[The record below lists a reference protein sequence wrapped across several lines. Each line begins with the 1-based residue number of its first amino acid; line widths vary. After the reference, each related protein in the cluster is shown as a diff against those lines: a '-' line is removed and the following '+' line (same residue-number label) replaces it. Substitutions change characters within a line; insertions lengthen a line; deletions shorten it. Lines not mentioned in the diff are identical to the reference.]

1 MPRGPRS
8 KKINVSQDPIRAKLN
23 ILLEENN
30 EDRIKELISRFFLQ
44 DVSFY
49 INEVTAL
56 NNSLLGQ
63 EGHPKEL
70 EKRFVFLTDEILL
83 KGYELEKALSD
94 KKIMEKVKDSFRQL
108 VGAWVYTGAIVK
120 RAFEKPRGYPGD
132 YEMLEIVY
140 NNKPVS
146 EGIGWYCDKY
156 FLQNPYAVAVR
167 IRKDRLRELVEDYIN
182 VAGLNSINILNIA
195 CGSCR
200 EIRELITG
208 VSSPKPVTFTCLDW
222 DKEALSFSEAELLK
236 QAAKDIKFNFVK
248 EDVMRIVKDNTCLQS
263 YGEPNLIYSIGLID
277 YLPDR
282 ILKRLIRSLY
292 SLLQDGGSM
301 ILTHKNRERTFPP
314 LAPDWFCD
322 WKFVPRNKEEITHLF
337 YDCGIPRTRLTCE
350 SDDFEYI
357 YYFTIIKN

>member
-8 KKINVSQDPIRAKLN
+8 KKINPSEESIKAKLGT
-23 ILLEENN
+23 LLEENN
-30 EDRIKELISRFFLQ
+30 EERIKELISRFFLQ
-44 DVSFY
+44 DVAFY

-56 NNSLLGQ
+56 NNILSGR
-63 EGHPKEL
+63 GDCRKDL

-83 KGYELEKALSD
+83 EAYELQKALPD
-94 KKIMEKVKDSFRQL
+94 KKITDKVKDNFRQL
-108 VGAWVYTGAIVK
+108 VGGWVYKGAIVK

-132 YEMLEIVY
+132 YEMLEVVY

-167 IRKDRLRELVEDYIN
+167 IRKDRLRELVKDYIDK
-182 VAGLNSINILNIA
+182 AGRASLNILNIA

-200 EIRELITG
+200 EIRELLTG
-208 VSSPKPVTFTCLDW
+208 VLLPRPVTFTCLDW
-222 DKEALSFSEAELLK
+222 DDEALRFSEAELIK
-236 QAAKDIKFNFVK
+236 QAAADTRFNFVK
-248 EDVMRIVKDNTCLQS
+248 EDVMRIVKDSTFLRP
-263 YGEPNLIYSIGLID
+263 YGEPDLIYSIGLID

-282 ILKRLIRSLY
+282 ILKRLVKSLY
-292 SLLQDGGSM
+292 ALLQDGGSM

-337 YDCGIPRTRLTCE
+337 YDCGISRARLTYE

-357 YYFTIIKN
+357 YYFTIVKD